1 MSVVSLRPS
10 YNPPLWQPSRAE
22 PTSPPEAPPPSYSA
36 PPSTQERHPIDSFEA
51 APDTAGT
58 TGSVRSIHQPTPIS
72 CGLAALAAVNSTTLG
87 GKSDQELFDI
97 VEANA
102 RTLNANQVENFS
114 NLVDLSNGTTPQEM
128 SMLLGQQGQ
137 EVVRGFGQFD
147 SDALQEATRS
157 GQFGMLLVDAN
168 ALHNATQDGEGAEK
182 LPEGQGDLHW
192 LTIDGIQELN
202 GPDSTSEPLY
212 RVKDSDSAQREY
224 TLTRDELENIVNQAK
239 NGIHQTGGGLVVKNR
254 PDVDEVQEKH
264 LLSMNNLWHSLVETL
279 GADDGIGR
287 NDKRGAI
294 SS

>member
-1 MSVVSLRPS
+1 MSAVSLRPS
-10 YNPPLWQPSRAE
+10 SSTPTWQPV
-22 PTSPPEAPPPSYSA
+22 TVPPPIETPAPSFGATPSVAEQPPTLQASYQA
-36 PPSTQERHPIDSFEA
+36 DSFEA
-51 APDTAGT
+51 
-58 TGSVRSIHQPTPIS
+58 RSIRQPTPIS
-72 CGLAALAAVNSTTLG
+72 CGLAALASVNSATLG
-87 GKSDQELFDI
+87 GKSDQELLDI

-102 RTLNANQVENFS
+102 RTINGNQVENFK

-147 SDALQEATRS
+147 SDAIQEATRS

-168 ALHNATQDGEGAEK
+168 ALHNATQDGEGAQK

-202 GPDSTSEPLY
+202 GPGGTSEPLY
-212 RVKDSDSAQREY
+212 RVKDSDSDQREY
-224 TLTRDELENIVNQAK
+224 MLTRDELENVVNQAK

-264 LLSMNNLWHSLVETL
+264 LLSVNNLWHSLAETL

-287 NDKRGAI
+287 NNKLGAV